1 MHCKVR
7 LSVYTGW
14 AREQLGVLG
23 GAGRGGGSLDIFAP
37 GASGERGS
45 VPAGW
50 SRRLIEKLPRLASPQ
65 WPGCKKSMEGGKL
78 VYGKVCL
85 GVTSIPWTFSF
96 MWSSRVVFPS
106 FLFFQQ

>member
-1 MHCKVR
+1 MHCKVGKAVSIYVEWSIGHVR
-7 LSVYTGW
+7 KL
-14 AREQLGVLG
+14 R
-23 GAGRGGGSLDIFAP
+23 GSLDIFAP
-37 GASGERGS
+37 GASSES
-45 VPAGW
+45 LSTAGW
-50 SRRLIEKLPRLASPQ
+50 NRRLIEKPPRLASPQ

-78 VYGKVCL
+78 VHGKVCL